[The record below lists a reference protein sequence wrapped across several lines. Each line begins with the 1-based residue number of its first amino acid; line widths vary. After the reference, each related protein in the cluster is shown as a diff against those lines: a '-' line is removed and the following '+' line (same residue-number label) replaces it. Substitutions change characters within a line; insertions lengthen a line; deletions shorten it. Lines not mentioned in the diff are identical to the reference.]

1 MVGGGAHEF
10 LQGGSLN
17 RDYLIST
24 FRARTVDG
32 SGRVIGCPEFAG
44 IYLVLI
50 SISGLLCSLVE
61 KIPPPL

>member
-1 MVGGGAHEF
+1 MVGGGTHKF
-10 LQGGSLN
+10 LQEISLY

-24 FRARTVDG
+24 CRAHTADG
-32 SGRVIGCPEFAG
+32 SGRVIGCPEFGG
-44 IYLVLI
+44 ICLVLI